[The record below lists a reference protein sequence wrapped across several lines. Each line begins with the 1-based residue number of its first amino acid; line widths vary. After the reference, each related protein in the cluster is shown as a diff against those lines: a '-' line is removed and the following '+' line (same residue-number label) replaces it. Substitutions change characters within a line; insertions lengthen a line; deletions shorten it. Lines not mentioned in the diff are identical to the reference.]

1 MLRRVIHRW
10 ERKLSRRDNNRKV
23 WPFDW
28 GLEFLD
34 HTWSASLKALSGP
47 GGEGRRPGR
56 DFLFEFNRRAIAE
69 SDLFFRHEPVREYS
83 FDGQWLTFESP
94 LQTPYDENNTV
105 HARYFP
111 VLDRSKNGGGALRS
125 DVERARGRAVIVL
138 PQWNADGESHVALCR
153 LINRVGI
160 ASLRLSMPYHD
171 RRLLAGFTRAEYMV
185 SANLGRTLQAC
196 RQAVMEVRAA
206 VDWLM
211 AQGYERVGIMG
222 TSIGSCIGFLAF
234 VHDERL
240 RAGAFNHVSSYFGDV
255 VWEGISTAHVRQGLE
270 SGVNREEA
278 RQAWMVISPNAYIN
292 RMTGDRR
299 RGLFISARYDLS
311 FTPELSNL
319 LFEECNRHGV
329 RFDKALV
336 PWGHYT
342 TGEFPFKYYDGYLIV
357 NYLRRHL

>member
-1 MLRRVIHRW
+1 MFRRMIHSW
-10 ERKLSRRDNNRKV
+10 ERKLSRRDNDRKV

-34 HTWSASLKALSGP
+34 HGWLASPKSESNSGNGS
-47 GGEGRRPGR
+47 GGIGG
-56 DFLFEFNRRAIAE
+56 DFLFEFNNLAIAE
-69 SDLFFRHEPVREYS
+69 SDLFFRPEPVRHYS
-83 FDGQWLTFESP
+83 FDGHWLTFDSP
-94 LQTPYDENNTV
+94 LETPYRENNIV

-111 VLDRSKNGGGALRS
+111 VPDRSKNGSGGTGT

-138 PQWNADGESHVALCR
+138 PQWNADAESHVALCR

-206 VDWLM
+206 ADWLI
-211 AQGYERVGIMG
+211 AQGYERIGIMG

-240 RAGAFNHVSSYFGDV
+240 RVGAFNHVSSYFGDV
-255 VWEGISTAHVRQGLE
+255 VWEGISTAHVR
-270 SGVNREEA
+270 R
-278 RQAWMVISPNAYIN
+278 
-292 RMTGDRR
+292 
-299 RGLFISARYDLS
+299 
-311 FTPELSNL
+311 
-319 LFEECNRHGV
+319 
-329 RFDKALV
+329 
-336 PWGHYT
+336 
-342 TGEFPFKYYDGYLIV
+342 
-357 NYLRRHL
+357 